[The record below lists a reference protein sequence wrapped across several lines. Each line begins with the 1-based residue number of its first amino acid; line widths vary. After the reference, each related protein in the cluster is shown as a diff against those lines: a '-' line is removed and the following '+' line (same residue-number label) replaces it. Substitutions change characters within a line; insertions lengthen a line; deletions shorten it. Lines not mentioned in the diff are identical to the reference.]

1 MKRGRHVNRFFIRLL
16 LSFLFLTALLL
27 GFFALW
33 QGWQEVERRQRHI
46 DRLSSNFHMTASSI
60 ESQITSVQNLGVTF
74 LTEPDVVLYLRPAEE
89 MDLEASSHQG
99 RFPEILRSQESIM
112 PDVVDSLFVFLPGDH
127 KVWTSAGTYD
137 RSFFFE
143 EMMRYRDY
151 DEDFWQQNFQ
161 SGGMRLVLP
170 MTQAVGHDGKEKD
183 ILPVVT
189 TARVSGN
196 IVVHVSNLEA
206 DAIKKLF
213 IDATL
218 SGQAQFILYT
228 SDGTVVYDSD
238 PSNDAVSF
246 YTASN
251 KETVGPWMVFRSQGS
266 SSGWSYLTLVPESE
280 FSDGGHRIV
289 LFLIFGFVCFLG
301 IFLALLLAL
310 RIYRPIGRV
319 SRMLPEEEG
328 GSGDAIARLSQGIGR
343 LLSDQKDA
351 FVRHSLHLLL
361 LGFPADDLD
370 ELKRT
375 MAERYHIVDQT
386 LVCVLFL
393 FDFRPGFYQRY
404 GKEQRRSFIA
414 SLPKLLED
422 HLQGFPSMVFDLHG
436 GMVASISACPRAR
449 RQNLFDRLSASKELF
464 GHDQEIYALHVG
476 LGGGV
481 DDIERIGVSYN
492 QALAAIRS
500 GGKGEV
506 FSLRDFVTMQKQHKV
521 SFDFYDQKALLSA
534 LAGGSGMLVDRLLD
548 GIFSRNDPSDL
559 SADNLKELYQQL
571 LLVGRRALEDAGVEA
586 PDSMQALEQWLKKP
600 EGDGRPLVRTF
611 YQEVV
616 ALAGVRNQDA
626 SREQA
631 LARGAMRYIES
642 HYQEPL
648 SLEIIAS
655 ELGVTGKYLSR
666 LFKEQTGQNLSQVVV
681 KIRMEKAKTLIRDG
695 KLKVGEIGDEVGIDS
710 RATFLR
716 LFKKTIG
723 VSPSAYRALVG
734 GETDAKEES

>member
-143 EMMRYRDY
+143 EMMRYTDY
-151 DEDFWQQNFQ
+151 DEAFWQEGFR

-170 MTQAVGHDGKEKD
+170 MTRMTGHDGAGKD
-183 ILPVVT
+183 VLPVVT
-189 TARVSGN
+189 TARVSGH
-196 IVVHVSNLEA
+196 IVVHVSNLKA

-218 SGQAQFILYT
+218 SGQAQFILSA
-228 SDGTVVYDSD
+228 SDGTVIYDSD
-238 PSNDAVSF
+238 PSIDPALF
-246 YTASN
+246 HTASD
-251 KETVGPWMVFRSQGS
+251 KQTVGPWMVFRSQGT

-280 FSDGGHRIV
+280 FTDSGHRIV
-289 LFLIFGFVCFLG
+289 LLLSFGFVFFLG

-319 SRMLPEEEG
+319 SSMLPAEG
-328 GSGDAIARLSQGIGR
+328 TGSRDAIARLSQGIGR

-351 FVRHSLHLLL
+351 LVRHSLHLLL

-375 MAERYHIVDQT
+375 MAERYHIIDQE

-393 FDFRPGFYQRY
+393 FDFRPGFYQRFT
-404 GKEQRRSFIA
+404 KEQRRSFIA
-414 SLPKLLED
+414 SLPKLLEEQ
-422 HLQGFPSMVFDLHG
+422 LEGFPSMVFDLHG
-436 GMVASISACPRAR
+436 GMLASISACPRAR
-449 RQNLFDRLSASKELF
+449 RRKLLEDLSACRELF

-476 LGGGV
+476 LGADVEDVG
-481 DDIERIGVSYN
+481 RIGASYN

-500 GGKGEV
+500 AGKGES
-506 FSLRDFVTMQKQHKV
+506 FSLVDFVTMQKQHKV

-534 LAGGSGMLVDRLLD
+534 LSGGSGLLVDRLLD

-559 SADNLKELYQQL
+559 SADNLNELYRQL
-571 LLVGRRALEDAGVEA
+571 LLVGRRALEDAESSA
-586 PDSMQALEQWLKKP
+586 PESQKRLETWLKKP
-600 EGDGRPLVRTF
+600 EGDGRPLVRSFFQNAAT
-611 YQEVV
+611 
-616 ALAGVRNQDA
+616 LAGSKSQDA

-631 LARGAMRYIES
+631 LAHSAMRYIES
-642 HYQEPL
+642 HYQQPL

-655 ELGVTGKYLSR
+655 ALGVTGKYLSR
-666 LFKEQTGQNLSQVVV
+666 VFKEQTGQNLSQVIV
-681 KIRMEKAKTLIRDG
+681 KIRMEKAKALIRDG
-695 KLKVGEIGDEVGIDS
+695 KMKVGEIGEAVGIDS

-723 VSPSAYRALVG
+723 VSPSTYRVLVG
-734 GETDAKEES
+734 GETDTKEES